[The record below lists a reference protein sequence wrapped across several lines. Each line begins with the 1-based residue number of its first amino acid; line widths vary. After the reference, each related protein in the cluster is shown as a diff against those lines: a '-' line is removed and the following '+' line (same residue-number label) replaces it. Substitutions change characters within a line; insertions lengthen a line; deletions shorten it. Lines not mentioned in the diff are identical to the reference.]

1 MSLFRRFG
9 GFVSLKL
16 LSSPSESRIGR
27 SHLRAITM
35 LCAIAVMLS
44 SVFGIIQWTL
54 AHKMS
59 ASLDHVVSGS
69 LTALAIS
76 QQLTS
81 AMGDAHRF
89 TLSTALANNESE
101 KRYSASNRL
110 LAFQTYL
117 TLLTQLQSVH
127 PEEVASMLQDCT
139 SYREKSDTLCIMLE
153 NGDVYGALAFRT
165 SDLRPMFEKWQQ
177 DQTQFGNSLLV
188 QARQERL
195 SAQAAFH
202 QTNMFLLCAIFL
214 PVIVGAACLI
224 GVISLLLMPLKDSS
238 PSISRDAWEH

>member
-27 SHLRAITM
+27 SHLRAMTM

-54 AHKMS
+54 ARKMS

-110 LAFQTYL
+110 GAFQTYSM
-117 TLLTQLQSVH
+117 LLSKLETAH
-127 PEEVASMLQDCT
+127 AEEVAPLLQAC
-139 SYREKSDTLCIMLE
+139 SNYRAKSDVLSKMVDD
-153 NGDVYGALAFRT
+153 GDLSGALAFRT

-195 SAQAAFH
+195 SAQAAFR
-202 QTNMFLLCAIFL
+202 QTNLFLLCAIFL

-224 GVISLLLMPLKDSS
+224 GVISLLLMPLTDSS
-238 PSISRDAWEH
+238 PAMSRDAWEH